1 MKIAVLDDYQD
12 VARDRAD
19 WSGLDVAFF
28 HDHVA
33 DVDELLH
40 RLEPYEAVVAMRE
53 RTAFPAD
60 VLSQL
65 PRLRL
70 LVTAGMANAAIDLD
84 AAARAGV
91 TVCGTAASS
100 SSTVELTWALI
111 LGLVRHVPE
120 EDRALRDGRWQLTL
134 GTGLAGKCLGVL
146 GLGRLGSAVAAVG
159 QAFGMRVIAWSQNL
173 DAARAEAAGV
183 EAVDKAEL
191 FSRADVLTVHY
202 KLGPR
207 SVGLVGAAELALM
220 RATAFLVNTSR
231 GPIVDTAA
239 LVAALEQGRLAGA
252 ALDVYDIEPLPADDP
267 LRRAPRTILTP
278 HLGYVADD
286 GYSRI
291 YADAVEDIRAF
302 AAGTPVRVL

>member
-1 MKIAVLDDYQD
+1 MRIAVLDDYQD

-19 WSGLDVAFF
+19 WSGLDVTFF

-65 PRLRL
+65 PHLRL

-91 TVCGTAASS
+91 TVCGTGASA

-120 EDRALRDGRWQLTL
+120 EDLALRDGRWQLTL

-291 YADAVEDIRAF
+291 YADAVEDIHAF
-302 AAGTPVRVL
+302 AAGMPVRVL